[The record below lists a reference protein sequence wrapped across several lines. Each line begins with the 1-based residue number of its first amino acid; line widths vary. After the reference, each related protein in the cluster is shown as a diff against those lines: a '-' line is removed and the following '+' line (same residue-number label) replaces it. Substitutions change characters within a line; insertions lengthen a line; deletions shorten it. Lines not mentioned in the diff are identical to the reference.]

1 MMLPSMSRNSC
12 RMSPAVAESAKT
24 TRKRGP
30 VVAGCAVSL
39 DRVSYSGAVGYH
51 MNKTHWNT
59 IDCNG
64 SISKK
69 LIFELIDHSYEL
81 VYKKP
86 KAPKK

>member
-1 MMLPSMSRNSC
+1 
-12 RMSPAVAESAKT
+12 
-24 TRKRGP
+24 
-30 VVAGCAVSL
+30 
-39 DRVSYSGAVGYH
+39 

-59 IDCNG
+59 IECDG

-86 KAPKK
+86 KAAKK